1 MRLLLSDPVPLRTA
15 RMLGNYRDDLVLPLV
30 YGDLTE
36 ARFPTIRLADDRFL
50 TADHPMEIT
59 AAYIGDRVTQGWQQA
74 FDSDGQ
80 GHTWTELR
88 LAAKAPADAVVTVAG
103 RGKRNQ
109 KTNELLTNPADVVQ
123 DFLAICGRDEDWSA
137 LRAEASRLGLRV
149 AGRIAQALVIRAQ
162 LDEIL
167 QSVGVIWTRGMARV
181 YPTSEAPA
189 PVLDLHGPEFS
200 DVDVRAS
207 VADAADILRIAY
219 DRCDATGRMQ
229 KHIELTASP
238 ERFGGVVKDVSYPW
252 LRTPA
257 NAEAVGRPVLTRLAG
272 ERYNVMFKSR
282 RSEIRPGMWVRPI
295 AHPEWP
301 LPGDG
306 DPTIMVLGMELD
318 GSKGSVSVAAAET
331 VISAPIITVT
341 SHSVAVPDTLGAQID
356 VAFVHGVATLTIT
369 DTDGRPVVDA
379 FVALDGGPPKRTDAL
394 GQVSFVAKAG
404 EHVLAVS
411 AEGKQSVALGI
422 LL

>member
-1 MRLLLSDPVPLRTA
+1 VRLLLSDPVPLRTA
-15 RMLGNYRDDLVLPLV
+15 RMLGNYRDDAFLALV
-30 YGDLTE
+30 YGDLSE
-36 ARFPTIRLADDRFL
+36 ARFPTVRLADDRFL
-50 TADHPMEIT
+50 VADHPMEIT
-59 AAYIGDRVTQGWQQA
+59 AAYVGDRLTTGWQQA
-74 FDSDGQ
+74 IGSDGE
-80 GHTWTELR
+80 GHAWTELR
-88 LAAKAPADAVVTVAG
+88 LAAKAPPEATVSAAG
-103 RGKRNQ
+103 RGKRNG
-109 KTNELLTNPADVVQ
+109 KTNELITNPADVVQ

-149 AGRIAQALVIRAQ
+149 AGRIAEALVIRAQ

-167 QSVGVIWTRGMARV
+167 QSVGVIWTQGVARV
-181 YPTSEAPA
+181 YPTSETPV
-189 PVLDLHGPEFS
+189 PVLDLDRSEAENIEVS
-200 DVDVRAS
+200 ASLADV
-207 VADAADILRIAY
+207 ADILRIAY

-238 ERFGGVVKDVSYPW
+238 QRFGGLVKEVSYPW

-257 NAEAVGRPVLTRLAG
+257 NAETVGRPVLSRLAG
-272 ERYNVMFKSR
+272 EQYSVTFDSR
-282 RSEIRPGMWVRPI
+282 RSSIRPGMWVRPI

-301 LPGDG
+301 LEGD
-306 DPTIMVLGMELD
+306 DPVIMALGVELE
-318 GSKGSVSVAAAET
+318 GTAASVRVSGET
-331 VISAPIITVT
+331 LRSPPAITVT

-379 FVALDGGPPKRTDAL
+379 FVALDGGPPKRTDAQ

-422 LL
+422 FL